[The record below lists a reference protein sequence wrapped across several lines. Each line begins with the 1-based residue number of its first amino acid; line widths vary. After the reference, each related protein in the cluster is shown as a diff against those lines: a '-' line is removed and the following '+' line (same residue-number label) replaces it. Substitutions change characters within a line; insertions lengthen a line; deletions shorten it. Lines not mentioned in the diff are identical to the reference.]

1 MYVGVRVRGGVGIPG
16 GRFPHALRVCVWP
29 SEPMEAESRAL
40 RPSVGREPSP
50 RGPSPTR
57 AGPCLFD
64 CAQLLQRNASGN
76 GAVEA
81 GTESNTVHKS
91 SWRCVAR
98 PDVGFSCNGVHGKGL
113 LILKKKK
120 KTNLPPSPHITV
132 LHVQRCTG
140 SGSDL

>member
-64 CAQLLQRNASGN
+64 CAVTAVASEKRFGKRSSRSRNR
-76 GAVEA
+76 E
-81 GTESNTVHKS
+81 
-91 SWRCVAR
+91 
-98 PDVGFSCNGVHGKGL
+98 
-113 LILKKKK
+113 
-120 KTNLPPSPHITV
+120 
-132 LHVQRCTG
+132 QYCT
-140 SGSDL
+140 